1 MDNLPPKNGDARPKR
16 EKAQRPS
23 QRQAEATSAVSL
35 AVTQHD
41 IARISGVS
49 QSVVSRV
56 LGGGGYV
63 SDTAKAKVMKA
74 AAKVGYLPD
83 AGARALVTG
92 TSNVIAIAAANVTN
106 SFYPYL
112 LDRLSMAV
120 QTHGREIMLF
130 NAPGGRDVDT
140 LLPGVLTYR
149 IRAAIIMTAGLS
161 STIASQ
167 LRSRGVQVVMLNRY
181 SLDLGSSTVA
191 CDNVAAGRMVAEA
204 FLQAG
209 RTRVAYVGGQVI
221 SSTNLDRKTG
231 FFARLAEAGIEPVLA
246 LDGAFTHQWG
256 YEAGAVLARLPEIQ
270 AVFCADD
277 DIALG
282 VIDHLRFDCGRRVP
296 EDVAVVGFDDIP
308 GAAWPAYNLTTVR
321 QPIDEMITRTL
332 ELLDAPATD
341 APVHIRLPGEF
352 ISRKT
357 F

>member
-1 MDNLPPKNGDARPKR
+1 MDGVSPKAARGR
-16 EKAQRPS
+16 RRPG
-23 QRQAEATSAVSL
+23 QPAETAADGPL

-41 IARISGVS
+41 IAKMAGVS

-63 SDTAKAKVMKA
+63 SKAAKAKVLRA
-74 AAKVGYLPD
+74 STKVGYLPD

-92 TSNVIAIAAANVTN
+92 TSNIIAIAAANVTN

-112 LDRLSMAV
+112 FDRLTMAV
-120 QTHGREIMLF
+120 QAHGREIMLF

-161 STIASQ
+161 STMAGQ

-181 SLDLGSSTVA
+181 SLDLGSSSVA
-191 CDNVAAGRMVAEA
+191 CDNIGGGRMVADG
-204 FLQAG
+204 FLRAG
-209 RTRVAYVGGQVI
+209 LTRVAYVGGGRTA
-221 SSTNLDRKTG
+221 STNLDRRTG
-231 FFARLAEAGIEPVLA
+231 FLARLAESGVEPALA
-246 LDGAFTHQWG
+246 IDGEFTHQWG

-277 DIALG
+277 DIAMG

-296 EDVAVVGFDDIP
+296 QDVAVVGFDDIP
-308 GAAWPAYNLTTVR
+308 GAAWPAYGLSTVR
-321 QPIDEMITRTL
+321 QPIDEMIARTL
-332 ELLDAPATD
+332 ELLDLPASGE
-341 APVHIRLPGEF
+341 PVHLRLPGHF
-352 ISRKT
+352 VGRKT